1 MNFKKICFVASNEI
15 IKSNVFEKL
24 IKNYGNVEAQNA
36 EVIVAVGGD
45 GFMLRTLHSAIS
57 NNIPVYGMNYG
68 NIGFLM
74 NEFNSENLLE
84 RLSVSEEA
92 KINPL
97 KMSSFSISGKRTD
110 ALAINEVSLLRS
122 GSQAA
127 KLKIKIDNKERIS
140 ELVCDGALVSTPAGS
155 TAYNYSSHGPILP
168 MDSGVLALTAMAAYR
183 PRRWRGAVLPRNA
196 LIEFNI
202 INADKR
208 PVSALADNFEV
219 KNVKK
224 VVVHTE
230 NKVSHS
236 LLFDP
241 GHGLKERLLKEQF
254 S

>member
-1 MNFKKICFVASNEI
+1 MKKFHFIFDKNKKSQKFKKKLSKKYKNFAPS
-15 IKSNVFEKL
+15 KSNYIIVF
-24 IKNYGNVEAQNA
+24 
-36 EVIVAVGGD
+36 GGD

-57 NNIPVYGMNYG
+57 NNIPVYVMNYG

-74 NEFNSENLLE
+74 NKFNSENLLE

-97 KMSSFSISGKRTD
+97 KMSSFSTNGKRTD

-127 KLKIKIDNKERIS
+127 KLRIKIDNKERIS

-230 NKVSHS
+230 NGISHS

>member
-1 MNFKKICFVASNEI
+1 MHLKKICFVASNEI
-15 IKSNVFEKL
+15 TKSNVFVKL
-24 IKNYGNVEAQNA
+24 INEYGNVEAKNA
-36 EVIVAVGGD
+36 DVIVALGGD
-45 GFMLRTLHSAIS
+45 GFMLRTLHAPFS

-84 RLSVSEEA
+84 RLSVSEET

-97 KMSSFSISGKRTD
+97 KMSTYNAEGIRTD

-127 KLKIKIDNKERIS
+127 KLKIKIDKKERIS

-196 LIEFNI
+196 LIEFEI
-202 INADKR
+202 INGEKR

-224 VVVHTE
+224 VVIHTDTE
-230 NKVSHS
+230 VSHS